1 MLLTLIMLLSVVNAQ
16 WPPRP
21 YAALVRILPGMARTA
36 RAAPDA
42 VGLNSTPRDCV
53 REPQ

>member
-1 MLLTLIMLLSVVNAQ
+1 MLNSR
-16 WPPRP
+16 PRP

-53 REPQ
+53 REPTVIAMHCP